1 MDRAQPSEGWDIC
14 STHIKHTIGSIMK
27 EFWRFIKFVLF
38 SISAGVIEIVSF
50 ALLSE
55 LTPLKEWISYIISV
69 VLSVIWNFTF
79 NRKFTFKSANNIPIA
94 MLKVALFYVAFIP
107 LTALLEK
114 FLTEDWLWPG
124 ILATAINMVL
134 NFILEFFYQR
144 YFVFGKSLDTNT
156 KEAIKDENKV
166 END

>member
-1 MDRAQPSEGWDIC
+1 
-14 STHIKHTIGSIMK
+14 MK

-94 MLKVALFYVAFIP
+94 MLKVALFYVVFIP

-114 FLTEDWLWPG
+114 FLTEDLLWPG

-144 YFVFGKSLDTNT
+144 YFVFGKSLDSNTN
-156 KEAIKDENKV
+156 EAIKDENKV

>member
-1 MDRAQPSEGWDIC
+1 
-14 STHIKHTIGSIMK
+14 MK
-27 EFWRFIKFVLF
+27 EFWRFLKFVLF

-94 MLKVALFYVAFIP
+94 MLKVALFYVVFIP

-114 FLTEDWLWPG
+114 FLTEDLLWPG

>member
-1 MDRAQPSEGWDIC
+1 
-14 STHIKHTIGSIMK
+14 MK

-94 MLKVALFYVAFIP
+94 MLKVALFYVVFIP

-114 FLTEDWLWPG
+114 FLTEDLLWPG

-144 YFVFGKSLDTNT
+144 YFVFGKSLDSNT
-156 KEAIKDENKV
+156 KQAIKDENKV

>member
-1 MDRAQPSEGWDIC
+1 
-14 STHIKHTIGSIMK
+14 MK

-94 MLKVALFYVAFIP
+94 MLKVALFYVVFIP

-114 FLTEDWLWPG
+114 FLTEDLLWPG

-144 YFVFGKSLDTNT
+144 YFVFGKSLDSNT
-156 KEAIKDENKV
+156 KK
-166 END
+166 

>member
-14 STHIKHTIGSIMK
+14 STHIKHTIGIIMK

-69 VLSVIWNFTF
+69 VSYQW
-79 NRKFTFKSANNIPIA
+79 S
-94 MLKVALFYVAFIP
+94 
-107 LTALLEK
+107 
-114 FLTEDWLWPG
+114 G
-124 ILATAINMVL
+124 ILHLIGNL
-134 NFILEFFYQR
+134 HLSQQIIFLLQC
-144 YFVFGKSLDTNT
+144 
-156 KEAIKDENKV
+156 
-166 END
+166 

>member
-1 MDRAQPSEGWDIC
+1 
-14 STHIKHTIGSIMK
+14 MK

-94 MLKVALFYVAFIP
+94 MVKVALFYVVFIP

-114 FLTEDWLWPG
+114 FLTEDLLWSG
-124 ILATAINMVL
+124 LLATAINMVL

-144 YFVFGKSLDTNT
+144 YFVFGKSLDSNT

>member
-1 MDRAQPSEGWDIC
+1 
-14 STHIKHTIGSIMK
+14 MK

-69 VLSVIWNFTF
+69 VLSVVWNFTF

-94 MLKVALFYVAFIP
+94 MLKVALFYVVFIP

-114 FLTEDWLWPG
+114 FLTEDLIWPG

-144 YFVFGKSLDTNT
+144 YFVFGKSLESNTN
-156 KEAIKDENKV
+156 EAIKDENKV

>member
-1 MDRAQPSEGWDIC
+1 
-14 STHIKHTIGSIMK
+14 MK

-50 ALLSE
+50 TLLSE

-94 MLKVALFYVAFIP
+94 MLKVALFYVVFIP

-114 FLTEDWLWPG
+114 FLTEDLLWPG

-144 YFVFGKSLDTNT
+144 YFVFGKSLDSNT
-156 KEAIKDENKV
+156 KEVIKDENKV

>member
-1 MDRAQPSEGWDIC
+1 
-14 STHIKHTIGSIMK
+14 MK
-27 EFWRFIKFVLF
+27 EFWRFLKFVLF

-79 NRKFTFKSANNIPIA
+79 NRKFTFKSANNILIA
-94 MLKVALFYVAFIP
+94 MLTVALFYVAFIP

-114 FLTEDWLWPG
+114 FLTEDLLWPG
-124 ILATAINMVL
+124 LLATAINMVL

-144 YFVFGKSLDTNT
+144 YFVFGKSLDSNT

>member
-1 MDRAQPSEGWDIC
+1 
-14 STHIKHTIGSIMK
+14 MK

-94 MLKVALFYVAFIP
+94 MLKVALFYVVF
-107 LTALLEK
+107 
-114 FLTEDWLWPG
+114 FL
-124 ILATAINMVL
+124 
-134 NFILEFFYQR
+134 
-144 YFVFGKSLDTNT
+144 
-156 KEAIKDENKV
+156 
-166 END
+166 

>member
-1 MDRAQPSEGWDIC
+1 
-14 STHIKHTIGSIMK
+14 MK
-27 EFWRFIKFVLF
+27 ELWRFIKFVLF

-94 MLKVALFYVAFIP
+94 MLKVALFYVVFIP

-114 FLTEDWLWPG
+114 FLTEDLLWPG
-124 ILATAINMVL
+124 LLATAINMVL

-144 YFVFGKSLDTNT
+144 YFVFGKSLESNTN
-156 KEAIKDENKV
+156 EAIKDENKV

>member
-1 MDRAQPSEGWDIC
+1 
-14 STHIKHTIGSIMK
+14 MK

-50 ALLSE
+50 TLLSE

-94 MLKVALFYVAFIP
+94 MLKVALFYVVFIP

-114 FLTEDWLWPG
+114 FLTEDLLWPG

-144 YFVFGKSLDTNT
+144 YFVFGKSLDSNT
-156 KEAIKDENKV
+156 KETIKDENKV
-166 END
+166 DND

>member
-1 MDRAQPSEGWDIC
+1 
-14 STHIKHTIGSIMK
+14 MK

-94 MLKVALFYVAFIP
+94 MLKVALFYVVFIP

-114 FLTEDWLWPG
+114 LLTEDLLWPG
-124 ILATAINMVL
+124 LLATAINMVL

-144 YFVFGKSLDTNT
+144 YFVFCKGLDSNT

>member
-1 MDRAQPSEGWDIC
+1 
-14 STHIKHTIGSIMK
+14 MK

-94 MLKVALFYVAFIP
+94 MLKVTLFYVVFIP

-114 FLTEDWLWPG
+114 FLTEDLLWPG

-144 YFVFGKSLDTNT
+144 YFVFGKSLDSNT

>member
-1 MDRAQPSEGWDIC
+1 
-14 STHIKHTIGSIMK
+14 MK

-55 LTPLKEWISYIISV
+55 LTSLKEWICYIISV

-94 MLKVALFYVAFIP
+94 MLKVALFYVIFIP

-114 FLTEDWLWPG
+114 FLTEDLLWPG
-124 ILATAINMVL
+124 LLATAINMVL

-144 YFVFGKSLDTNT
+144 YFVFGKSIDSNT
-156 KEAIKDENKV
+156 KEVTTNVKKEEN
-166 END
+166 N

>member
-1 MDRAQPSEGWDIC
+1 
-14 STHIKHTIGSIMK
+14 MK

-94 MLKVALFYVAFIP
+94 MLKVALFYVVFIP

-114 FLTEDWLWPG
+114 FLTEDLLWPG
-124 ILATAINMVL
+124 LLATAINMVL

-144 YFVFGKSLDTNT
+144 YFVFGKSLDSIT

>member
-1 MDRAQPSEGWDIC
+1 
-14 STHIKHTIGSIMK
+14 MK
-27 EFWRFIKFVLF
+27 EFWRFLKFVLF

-50 ALLSE
+50 TLLSE

-94 MLKVALFYVAFIP
+94 MLKVALFYVVFIP

-114 FLTEDWLWPG
+114 FLTEDLLWPG
-124 ILATAINMVL
+124 LLATAINMVL

>member
-1 MDRAQPSEGWDIC
+1 
-14 STHIKHTIGSIMK
+14 MK
-27 EFWRFIKFVLF
+27 EFWRFLKFVLF
-38 SISAGVIEIVSF
+38 SISTGVIEIVSF

-94 MLKVALFYVAFIP
+94 MLKVALFYVVFIP

-114 FLTEDWLWPG
+114 FLTEDLLWPG
-124 ILATAINMVL
+124 LLATAINMVL

-144 YFVFGKSLDTNT
+144 YFVFGKSLDSNT

>member
-1 MDRAQPSEGWDIC
+1 
-14 STHIKHTIGSIMK
+14 MK

-94 MLKVALFYVAFIP
+94 MLKVALFYVVFIP

-114 FLTEDWLWPG
+114 FLTEDLLWPG
-124 ILATAINMVL
+124 LLATAINMVL

-144 YFVFGKSLDTNT
+144 YFVSGKSLDTNT

>member
-1 MDRAQPSEGWDIC
+1 
-14 STHIKHTIGSIMK
+14 MK
-27 EFWRFIKFVLF
+27 EFWRFLKFVLF
-38 SISAGVIEIVSF
+38 SISTGVIEIVSF

-94 MLKVALFYVAFIP
+94 MLKVALFYVVFIP

-114 FLTEDWLWPG
+114 FLTEDLLWPG

-144 YFVFGKSLDTNT
+144 YFVFGKSLDSNT

>member
-1 MDRAQPSEGWDIC
+1 
-14 STHIKHTIGSIMK
+14 MK

-38 SISAGVIEIVSF
+38 SISTGVIEIVSF

-94 MLKVALFYVAFIP
+94 MLKVALFYVVFIP

-114 FLTEDWLWPG
+114 FLTEDLLWPG
-124 ILATAINMVL
+124 LLATAINMVL

-144 YFVFGKSLDTNT
+144 YFVFGKSLDSNT

>member
-1 MDRAQPSEGWDIC
+1 
-14 STHIKHTIGSIMK
+14 MK
-27 EFWRFIKFVLF
+27 ELWRFIKFVLF

-94 MLKVALFYVAFIP
+94 MLKVALFYVVF
-107 LTALLEK
+107 
-114 FLTEDWLWPG
+114 FL
-124 ILATAINMVL
+124 
-134 NFILEFFYQR
+134 
-144 YFVFGKSLDTNT
+144 
-156 KEAIKDENKV
+156 
-166 END
+166 

>member
-1 MDRAQPSEGWDIC
+1 
-14 STHIKHTIGSIMK
+14 MK

-55 LTPLKEWISYIISV
+55 LTPQKEWISYIISV

-94 MLKVALFYVAFIP
+94 MLKVALFYVVFIP

-114 FLTEDWLWPG
+114 FLTEDLLWPG
-124 ILATAINMVL
+124 LLATAINMVL

>member
-1 MDRAQPSEGWDIC
+1 
-14 STHIKHTIGSIMK
+14 MK

-94 MLKVALFYVAFIP
+94 MLKVALFYVVFIP

-114 FLTEDWLWPG
+114 FLTEDLLWPG

-144 YFVFGKSLDTNT
+144 YFVFGKSLDSIT

>member
-1 MDRAQPSEGWDIC
+1 
-14 STHIKHTIGSIMK
+14 MK
-27 EFWRFIKFVLF
+27 EFWRFIKSVLF

-94 MLKVALFYVAFIP
+94 MLKVALFYVVFIP

-114 FLTEDWLWPG
+114 FLTEDLIWPG

-144 YFVFGKSLDTNT
+144 YFVFGKSLDSNT
-156 KEAIKDENKV
+156 KGAIKDENKV

>member
-1 MDRAQPSEGWDIC
+1 
-14 STHIKHTIGSIMK
+14 MK

-94 MLKVALFYVAFIP
+94 MLKVALFYVVFIP

-114 FLTEDWLWPG
+114 FLTEDLLWPG
-124 ILATAINMVL
+124 LLATAINMVL

>member
-1 MDRAQPSEGWDIC
+1 
-14 STHIKHTIGSIMK
+14 MK

-94 MLKVALFYVAFIP
+94 MVKVALFYVVFIP

-114 FLTEDWLWPG
+114 FLTEDLLWPG

-144 YFVFGKSLDTNT
+144 YFVFGKSLNTNT

>member
-1 MDRAQPSEGWDIC
+1 
-14 STHIKHTIGSIMK
+14 MK
-27 EFWRFIKFVLF
+27 EFWRFLKFVLF
-38 SISAGVIEIVSF
+38 SISTGVIEIVSF

-94 MLKVALFYVAFIP
+94 MLKVALFYVPFIP

-114 FLTEDWLWPG
+114 FLTEDLLWPG
-124 ILATAINMVL
+124 LLATAINMVL

-144 YFVFGKSLDTNT
+144 YFVFGKSLDSNT

>member
-1 MDRAQPSEGWDIC
+1 
-14 STHIKHTIGSIMK
+14 MK

-94 MLKVALFYVAFIP
+94 MLKVALFYVVFIP

-114 FLTEDWLWPG
+114 FLTEDLLWPG
-124 ILATAINMVL
+124 LIATAINMVL

-144 YFVFGKSLDTNT
+144 YFVFGKSLDSNT

>member
-1 MDRAQPSEGWDIC
+1 
-14 STHIKHTIGSIMK
+14 MK

-55 LTPLKEWISYIISV
+55 FTPLKEWITYIISV

-94 MLKVALFYVAFIP
+94 MLKVALFYVVFIP

-114 FLTEDWLWPG
+114 FLTEDLLWPG
-124 ILATAINMVL
+124 LLATAINMVL

-144 YFVFGKSLDTNT
+144 YFVFGKSLDSNTN
-156 KEAIKDENKV
+156 EAIKDENKV
-166 END
+166 DND

>member
-1 MDRAQPSEGWDIC
+1 
-14 STHIKHTIGSIMK
+14 MK

-94 MLKVALFYVAFIP
+94 MLTVALFYVVFIP

-114 FLTEDWLWPG
+114 FLTEDLLWPG

-134 NFILEFFYQR
+134 NFILGFFYQR
-144 YFVFGKSLDTNT
+144 YFVFGKSLDSNT

>member
-1 MDRAQPSEGWDIC
+1 
-14 STHIKHTIGSIMK
+14 MK

-55 LTPLKEWISYIISV
+55 LTPLTEWISYIISV
-69 VLSVIWNFTF
+69 VLSVVWNFTF

-94 MLKVALFYVAFIP
+94 MLKVALFYVVFIP

-114 FLTEDWLWPG
+114 FLTEDLLWPG

-144 YFVFGKSLDTNT
+144 YFVFGKSLDSNT

>member
-1 MDRAQPSEGWDIC
+1 
-14 STHIKHTIGSIMK
+14 MK

-94 MLKVALFYVAFIP
+94 MLKVALFYVVFIP

-114 FLTEDWLWPG
+114 FLTEDLLWPG

>member
-1 MDRAQPSEGWDIC
+1 
-14 STHIKHTIGSIMK
+14 MK

-50 ALLSE
+50 TLLSE

-94 MLKVALFYVAFIP
+94 MLKVALFYVVFIP
-107 LTALLEK
+107 LTAL
-114 FLTEDWLWPG
+114 
-124 ILATAINMVL
+124 
-134 NFILEFFYQR
+134 
-144 YFVFGKSLDTNT
+144 
-156 KEAIKDENKV
+156 
-166 END
+166 

>member
-1 MDRAQPSEGWDIC
+1 
-14 STHIKHTIGSIMK
+14 MK

-114 FLTEDWLWPG
+114 FLTEDLLQPG

-144 YFVFGKSLDTNT
+144 YFVFGKSLDSNT
-156 KEAIKDENKV
+156 KETIKDENKV

>member
-1 MDRAQPSEGWDIC
+1 
-14 STHIKHTIGSIMK
+14 MK

-50 ALLSE
+50 TLLSE

-94 MLKVALFYVAFIP
+94 MLKVALFYVVFIP

-114 FLTEDWLWPG
+114 FLTEDLLWPG
-124 ILATAINMVL
+124 LLATAINMVL

-144 YFVFGKSLDTNT
+144 YFVFGKSLDSNT

>member
-1 MDRAQPSEGWDIC
+1 
-14 STHIKHTIGSIMK
+14 MK

-94 MLKVALFYVAFIP
+94 MLKVALFYVVFIP

-114 FLTEDWLWPG
+114 FLTEDLLWPG

-144 YFVFGKSLDTNT
+144 YFVFGKSLNTNT